1 METIKI
7 SVEVSVNLSENTQNF
22 IKSLFASNALVNR
35 VAADNYGPSQED
47 FAQANKK
54 PASVKPAPAKPT
66 SQPAAPVQTQSAAEP
81 ASSAPAQTQSAAK
94 PASSAPAAPAAS
106 SASKSIEDVRGML
119 AKKVNEHRDVIK
131 QKLNELG
138 APSVTKLDPAKYDEM
153 YNFLESL

>member
-22 IKSLFASNALVNR
+22 IKSLFGNAIAPSAP
-35 VAADNYGPSQED
+35 AA
-47 FAQANKK
+47 
-54 PASVKPAPAKPT
+54 PAAPATPAKPAPAKPT
-66 SQPAAPVQTQSAAEP
+66 PQPAAH
-81 ASSAPAQTQSAAK
+81 AQTQSTAK
-94 PASSAPAAPAAS
+94 PAPSAPAAPAAS
-106 SASKSIEDVRGML
+106 SASKNIEDVRGML
-119 AKKVNEHRDVIK
+119 AEKVNEHRDEIK

>member
-22 IKSLFASNALVNR
+22 IKSLFGNAIAPSAP
-35 VAADNYGPSQED
+35 AAPAAKSAPS
-47 FAQANKK
+47 A
-54 PASVKPAPAKPT
+54 PATPAKPAPAKPT
-66 SQPAAPVQTQSAAEP
+66 PQPAAH
-81 ASSAPAQTQSAAK
+81 AQTQSAAK
-94 PASSAPAAPAAS
+94 PAPSAPAAPAAS
-106 SASKSIEDVRGML
+106 SASKNIEDVRGVL
-119 AKKVNEHRDVIK
+119 AEKVNEHRDEIK

>member
-7 SVEVSVNLSENTQNF
+7 SVEVSVNLSENTQKF
-22 IKSLFASNALVNR
+22 LTSLFGNAIAPSAP
-35 VAADNYGPSQED
+35 AA
-47 FAQANKK
+47 
-54 PASVKPAPAKPT
+54 PASKPAPTTPAKPAPTKPT
-66 SQPAAPVQTQSAAEP
+66 SQPAAPAQTQSAAEP
-81 ASSAPAQTQSAAK
+81 AP
-94 PASSAPAAPAAS
+94 SAPAAPAAS

-119 AKKVNEHRDVIK
+119 VKKVNEHRDVIK

>member
-7 SVEVSVNLSENTQNF
+7 SVEVSVNLSENTQKF
-22 IKSLFASNALVNR
+22 LTSLFGNAIAPSAP
-35 VAADNYGPSQED
+35 AA
-47 FAQANKK
+47 
-54 PASVKPAPAKPT
+54 PASKPAPTTPAKPAPTKPT
-66 SQPAAPVQTQSAAEP
+66 SQPA
-81 ASSAPAQTQSAAK
+81 APAQTQSAAK
-94 PASSAPAAPAAS
+94 PAPSAPAAPAAS
-106 SASKSIEDVRGML
+106 SASKSIENVRGML

>member
-22 IKSLFASNALVNR
+22 IKSLFGNAIAPSAS
-35 VAADNYGPSQED
+35 AAP
-47 FAQANKK
+47 AAK
-54 PASVKPAPAKPT
+54 PAPSAPATPAKPAPAKPT
-66 SQPAAPVQTQSAAEP
+66 PQPA
-81 ASSAPAQTQSAAK
+81 APAQTQSAAK
-94 PASSAPAAPAAS
+94 PAPSAPAAPAAS
-106 SASKSIEDVRGML
+106 SASKNIEDVRSML
-119 AKKVNEHRDVIK
+119 AEKVNEHRDEIK

>member
-22 IKSLFASNALVNR
+22 IKSLFGNAIAPSASATP
-35 VAADNYGPSQED
+35 AAKSAPS
-47 FAQANKK
+47 A
-54 PASVKPAPAKPT
+54 PATPAKPAPAKPT
-66 SQPAAPVQTQSAAEP
+66 PQPA
-81 ASSAPAQTQSAAK
+81 APAQTQSAAK
-94 PASSAPAAPAAS
+94 PAPSAPAAPAAS
-106 SASKSIEDVRGML
+106 SASKNIEDVRGML
-119 AKKVNEHRDVIK
+119 AEKVNEHRDEIK

>member
-7 SVEVSVNLSENTQNF
+7 SVEVSVNLSENTQKF
-22 IKSLFASNALVNR
+22 LTSLFAAGVPSGAQ
-35 VAADNYGPSQED
+35 VAASVS
-47 FAQANKK
+47 K
-54 PASVKPAPAKPT
+54 PVPAAPAKPAPAKPT
-66 SQPAAPVQTQSAAEP
+66 AQTQSAAEP
-81 ASSAPAQTQSAAK
+81 AP
-94 PASSAPAAPAAS
+94 SAPAAPAAS

>member
-22 IKSLFASNALVNR
+22 IKSLFGNAIAPSAS
-35 VAADNYGPSQED
+35 AAPAAKSAPS
-47 FAQANKK
+47 A
-54 PASVKPAPAKPT
+54 PATPAKPAPAKPT
-66 SQPAAPVQTQSAAEP
+66 TQPA
-81 ASSAPAQTQSAAK
+81 APAQTQSAAK
-94 PASSAPAAPAAS
+94 PAPSAPAAPAAS
-106 SASKSIEDVRGML
+106 SASKNIEDVRSML
-119 AKKVNEHRDVIK
+119 AEKVNEHRDEIK

>member
-7 SVEVSVNLSENTQNF
+7 SVEVSVNLSENTQKF
-22 IKSLFASNALVNR
+22 LTSLFGNAIAPSAPAAPAS
-35 VAADNYGPSQED
+35 
-47 FAQANKK
+47 K
-54 PASVKPAPAKPT
+54 PAPTTPAPAKPT
-66 SQPAAPVQTQSAAEP
+66 PQPA
-81 ASSAPAQTQSAAK
+81 
-94 PASSAPAAPAAS
+94 APAAPAAS

>member
-7 SVEVSVNLSENTQNF
+7 SVEVSVNLSENTQKF
-22 IKSLFASNALVNR
+22 LTSLFGNAIAPSAPAAPAS
-35 VAADNYGPSQED
+35 
-47 FAQANKK
+47 K
-54 PASVKPAPAKPT
+54 PAPAAPAKPAPAKPT
-66 SQPAAPVQTQSAAEP
+66 PQPA
-81 ASSAPAQTQSAAK
+81 APAQTQSAAK
-94 PASSAPAAPAAS
+94 PAPSAPAAPAAS
-106 SASKSIEDVRGML
+106 SASKSIEDVRAML

>member
-35 VAADNYGPSQED
+35 VAADNYGPSQ
-47 FAQANKK
+47 
-54 PASVKPAPAKPT
+54 PVKPAPAKPT
-66 SQPAAPVQTQSAAEP
+66 SQPAAPAQTQSAAEP
-81 ASSAPAQTQSAAK
+81 AP
-94 PASSAPAAPAAS
+94 SAPAAPAAS

-138 APSVTKLDPAKYDEM
+138 APSVTRLDPAKYDEM

>member
-22 IKSLFASNALVNR
+22 IKSLFGNAI
-35 VAADNYGPSQED
+35 
-47 FAQANKK
+47 
-54 PASVKPAPAKPT
+54 AP
-66 SQPAAPVQTQSAAEP
+66 
-81 ASSAPAQTQSAAK
+81 
-94 PASSAPAAPAAS
+94 SAPAAPAAS

>member
-7 SVEVSVNLSENTQNF
+7 SVEVSVNLSENTQKF
-22 IKSLFASNALVNR
+22 LTSLFAAGVPSGAQ
-35 VAADNYGPSQED
+35 VAASVS
-47 FAQANKK
+47 K
-54 PASVKPAPAKPT
+54 PAPTTPAKPT
-66 SQPAAPVQTQSAAEP
+66 HQPAAPAQTQSAAEP
-81 ASSAPAQTQSAAK
+81 APSAPV
-94 PASSAPAAPAAS
+94 APAAS

>member
-7 SVEVSVNLSENTQNF
+7 SVEVSVNLSENTQKF
-22 IKSLFASNALVNR
+22 LTSLFATGV
-35 VAADNYGPSQED
+35 PSG
-47 FAQANKK
+47 AQVV
-54 PASVKPAPAKPT
+54 ASVSKPAPAALAKPAPTKPT
-66 SQPAAPVQTQSAAEP
+66 PQPAAPAQTQSAAEP
-81 ASSAPAQTQSAAK
+81 APSAPAAPAAQTQSAAE
-94 PASSAPAAPAAS
+94 PAPSAPAAPAAS

>member
-7 SVEVSVNLSENTQNF
+7 SVEVSVNLSENTQKF
-22 IKSLFASNALVNR
+22 LTSLFAAGVPSGAQ
-35 VAADNYGPSQED
+35 VAA
-47 FAQANKK
+47 
-54 PASVKPAPAKPT
+54 SVSKPAPTTP
-66 SQPAAPVQTQSAAEP
+66 
-81 ASSAPAQTQSAAK
+81 AK
-94 PASSAPAAPAAS
+94 PAPSAPAAPAAS

>member
-22 IKSLFASNALVNR
+22 IKSLFGNAIAPSAS
-35 VAADNYGPSQED
+35 AAPAAKSAPS
-47 FAQANKK
+47 A
-54 PASVKPAPAKPT
+54 PATPAKPAPAKPT
-66 SQPAAPVQTQSAAEP
+66 PQPAAY
-81 ASSAPAQTQSAAK
+81 AQTQSAAK
-94 PASSAPAAPAAS
+94 PAPSAPAAPAAS
-106 SASKSIEDVRGML
+106 SASKNIEDVRGML
-119 AKKVNEHRDVIK
+119 AEKVNEHRDEIK

>member
-7 SVEVSVNLSENTQNF
+7 SVEVSVNLSENTQKF
-22 IKSLFASNALVNR
+22 LTSLFGSVIAPSAHVNTAS
-35 VAADNYGPSQED
+35 
-47 FAQANKK
+47 
-54 PASVKPAPAKPT
+54 KPAPATPAKPT
-66 SQPAAPVQTQSAAEP
+66 PLPA
-81 ASSAPAQTQSAAK
+81 APAQTQSDAK
-94 PASSAPAAPAAS
+94 PAPSAPAAQAAS

-138 APSVTKLDPAKYDEM
+138 APSVTRLDPAKYDEM

>member
-1 METIKI
+1 MEAIKI

-22 IKSLFASNALVNR
+22 IKSLFAAGLPSGAQ
-35 VAADNYGPSQED
+35 VAAAVVQ
-47 FAQANKK
+47 
-54 PASVKPAPAKPT
+54 KPAP
-66 SQPAAPVQTQSAAEP
+66 V
-81 ASSAPAQTQSAAK
+81 ASAK
-94 PASSAPAAPAAS
+94 PAPQPAPAPAPKPQAPAAAPAPTKPVATPAPGAPAAQAAS

>member
-22 IKSLFASNALVNR
+22 IKSLFGNAPVAQVASA
-35 VAADNYGPSQED
+35 S
-47 FAQANKK
+47 K
-54 PASVKPAPAKPT
+54 PVPQPAPAK
-66 SQPAAPVQTQSAAEP
+66 
-81 ASSAPAQTQSAAK
+81 PAQTQSAAK
-94 PASSAPAAPAAS
+94 PAPSASAAPAAS

>member
-7 SVEVSVNLSENTQNF
+7 SVEVSVNLSENTQKF
-22 IKSLFASNALVNR
+22 LTSLFGNAIAPSAPAAPAS
-35 VAADNYGPSQED
+35 
-47 FAQANKK
+47 K
-54 PASVKPAPAKPT
+54 PAPAAPAKPAPAKPT
-66 SQPAAPVQTQSAAEP
+66 PQHAAPAQTQSAAEP
-81 ASSAPAQTQSAAK
+81 AP
-94 PASSAPAAPAAS
+94 SAPAAPAAS

-119 AKKVNEHRDVIK
+119 VKKVNEHRDVIK

>member
-22 IKSLFASNALVNR
+22 IKSLFGNAIAPSAP
-35 VAADNYGPSQED
+35 AAP
-47 FAQANKK
+47 AAK
-54 PASVKPAPAKPT
+54 PASAAPAAPAKPAPAKPT
-66 SQPAAPVQTQSAAEP
+66 TQPAAP
-81 ASSAPAQTQSAAK
+81 AP
-94 PASSAPAAPAAS
+94 SAPAAPAAS
-106 SASKSIEDVRGML
+106 SASKNIEDVRGML
-119 AKKVNEHRDVIK
+119 AEKVNEHRDEIK

>member
-22 IKSLFASNALVNR
+22 IKSLLGNAIAPSAP
-35 VAADNYGPSQED
+35 AAP
-47 FAQANKK
+47 AAK
-54 PASVKPAPAKPT
+54 PAPAAPAAPAKPAPAKPT
-66 SQPAAPVQTQSAAEP
+66 TQPA
-81 ASSAPAQTQSAAK
+81 APAQTQSAAK
-94 PASSAPAAPAAS
+94 PAPSAPAAPAAS
-106 SASKSIEDVRGML
+106 SASKNIEDVRGML
-119 AKKVNEHRDVIK
+119 AEKVNEHRDEIK

>member
-7 SVEVSVNLSENTQNF
+7 SVEVSVNLSENTQKF
-22 IKSLFASNALVNR
+22 LTSLFAAGVPSGAQ
-35 VAADNYGPSQED
+35 VAASVS
-47 FAQANKK
+47 K
-54 PASVKPAPAKPT
+54 PAPAALAKPAPAKPAPAKPT
-66 SQPAAPVQTQSAAEP
+66 PQP
-81 ASSAPAQTQSAAK
+81 
-94 PASSAPAAPAAS
+94 AS

>member
-22 IKSLFASNALVNR
+22 IKLLCGIAPSAS
-35 VAADNYGPSQED
+35 AAPAAKSAPS
-47 FAQANKK
+47 APATPAK
-54 PASVKPAPAKPT
+54 PASAKPT
-66 SQPAAPVQTQSAAEP
+66 PQPA
-81 ASSAPAQTQSAAK
+81 APAQTQSAAK
-94 PASSAPAAPAAS
+94 PAPSAPAAPAAS
-106 SASKSIEDVRGML
+106 SASKNIEDVRGML
-119 AKKVNEHRDVIK
+119 AEKVNEHRDEIK